1 MLEHD
6 FFFALEYLNRN
17 AKLSVLKELLLNQVG
32 SPQFFKMRFSAIFVL
47 VLVCAL
53 VVDAHFHQVQI
64 QFDHIALNLNLKH
77 AFCKW
82 ETLLTFSNL
91 PVNF

>member
-6 FFFALEYLNRN
+6 FFFALGYLNRN

-64 QFDHIALNLNLKH
+64 QIDHIALNLKY

-82 ETLLTFSNL
+82 
-91 PVNF
+91 